1 MLWLTPIAAF
11 LIGSIPF
18 GLLIAKSK
26 GVDIRAH
33 GSGNIGATNVLRI
46 IGKGPGIL
54 CLFLDALKGFLPVVI
69 ALNLV
74 RFGDHVPMGILH
86 CPFLAGFTDPF
97 PAEQQSKAQLIQVLT
112 GLGAIL
118 GHNFSP
124 WLGFKGGKG
133 IATTAGV
140 LFALL
145 PFGALLLI
153 AIWALVTF
161 TTRYVSLGSITA
173 GIALP
178 IMTHL
183 GTHYHHVDDSDPTSP
198 TLWEA
203 GTWNRPLFFFTLF
216 AGVMAVWKHRAN
228 VQRLLAGTENK
239 LGQKKTDA

>member
-1 MLWLTPIAAF
+1 MPYLLPALAF

-33 GSGNIGATNVLRI
+33 GSGNIGATNVLRVM
-46 IGKGPGIL
+46 GKGPGIL
-54 CLFLDALKGFLPVVI
+54 CLVLDALKGFLPVVA

-74 RFGDHVPMGILH
+74 RFGDHLPMGFLHWPILSG
-86 CPFLAGFTDPF
+86 LTDPL
-97 PAEQQSKAQLIQVLT
+97 PTDQQTKVQLVQVLC

-118 GHNFSP
+118 GHNYSP
-124 WLGFKGGKG
+124 WIGFKGGKG

-153 AIWALVTF
+153 AIFAVVTF
-161 TTRYVSLGSITA
+161 LTRYVSVGSITA

-183 GTHYHHVDDSDPTSP
+183 GTRYHHVDDKDPNSP

-203 GTWNRPLFFFTLF
+203 GTWNRPLFYFTLI
-216 AGVMAVWKHRAN
+216 AGLMAVWKHRSN
-228 VQRLLAGTENK
+228 IKRLIAGTENK
-239 LGQKKTDA
+239 LGRKKTDA